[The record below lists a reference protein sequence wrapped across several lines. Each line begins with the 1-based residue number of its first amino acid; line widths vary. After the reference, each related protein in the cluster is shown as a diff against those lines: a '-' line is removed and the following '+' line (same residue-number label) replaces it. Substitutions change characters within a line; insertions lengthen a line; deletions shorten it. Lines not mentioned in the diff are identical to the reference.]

1 MRFAMQPTS
10 SSAGIRTLLSLAWPI
25 VLARSAQSIIGFCDA
40 LMIAPLGEDALAA
53 VTTGAV
59 NTLALVILPMGL
71 VFIVQSFASQLQG
84 KGDLLG
90 ARRYAWYGLILSAA
104 IALAGIAVIPLVPVG
119 LGLFSYDPAVHA
131 YMSEYM
137 AIRLLGLGAI
147 IATETLGNWYG
158 GLGNTRL
165 HMAAGILAM
174 VVNVFLNWVLIQG
187 NLGAPAL
194 GVEGAAIASV
204 IATWAGFGLLA
215 VVFGRA
221 THGGRKHRSATG
233 RSGDGQSPTDR
244 LGLRWAEMAR
254 MLRFG
259 VPNGINWFLEFAAF
273 TFFINVVIG
282 SLGTVALAAT
292 MVVLQI
298 NSVSFM
304 PAFGMSSAGAI
315 LVGQTIG
322 KGQRDDV
329 PAIVRRTM
337 AVAAT
342 WQGAV
347 GALYLILPATLMSWF
362 IPPTENAAAL
372 LGVGTTILALSA
384 AWQLFDAVALTLG
397 EALRAAG
404 DTAWSMW
411 VRLGL
416 AWVAFAPGAW
426 LAVHVLEGGVVA
438 AVLCIM
444 GYVMVLAAALTYRF
458 YVSRGWREIDMTGSD
473 AALL

>member
-1 MRFAMQPTS
+1 MQPTS

-53 VTTGAV
+53 VTTGAI
-59 NTLALVILPMGL
+59 NTLALAILPMGL

-84 KGDLLG
+84 KGDLVG
-90 ARRYAWYGLILSAA
+90 ARRYAWYGLILAA
-104 IALAGIAVIPLVPVG
+104 VIALAGVAVIPLVPVV
-119 LGLFSYDPAVHA
+119 LGLLSYDPAVHSF
-131 YMSEYM
+131 MSEYM
-137 AIRLLGLGAI
+137 AIRLLGIGAL

-194 GVEGAAIASV
+194 GVTGAAWASV

-215 VVFGRA
+215 LVFARGRN
-221 THGGRKHRSATG
+221 KH
-233 RSGDGQSPTDR
+233 PTPTEQPAR
-244 LGLRWAEMAR
+244 LGLRWSEMVR

-273 TFFINVVIG
+273 TFFINVVVG
-282 SLGTVALAAT
+282 SLGTVSLAAI
-292 MVVLQI
+292 MVVMQI

-304 PAFGMSSAGAI
+304 PAFGLSSAGAI
-315 LVGQTIG
+315 LVGQAIG
-322 KGQRDDV
+322 KDQRDDV
-329 PAIVRRTM
+329 PAIVRRTLT
-337 AVAAT
+337 VAAI
-342 WQGAV
+342 WQCTV
-347 GALYLILPATLMSWF
+347 GALYLIMPATLMSWF
-362 IPPTENAAAL
+362 VPPTENAAAL

-384 AWQLFDAVALTLG
+384 AWQLFDAAALTLG

-411 VRLGL
+411 VRMGL
-416 AWVAFAPGAW
+416 AWVAFVPGAW

-438 AVLCIM
+438 AVLCIVA
-444 GYVMVLAAALTYRF
+444 YLMVLAAALTYRF
-458 YVSRGWREIDMTGSD
+458 HISRAWRHIDMTGTEP
-473 AALL
+473 ALL